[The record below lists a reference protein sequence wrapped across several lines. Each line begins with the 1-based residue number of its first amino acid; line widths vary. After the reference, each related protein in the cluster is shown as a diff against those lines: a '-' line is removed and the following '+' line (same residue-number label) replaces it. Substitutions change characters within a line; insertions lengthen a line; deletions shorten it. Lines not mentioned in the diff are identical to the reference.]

1 MSIKKLK
8 VEGFKS
14 IKSLEL
20 DLTDL
25 NVLIGAN
32 GAGKSNFIGIFEFLR
47 KIAESELQ
55 SYVALKGTLNNILYK
70 GLKKTQKIYI
80 QFTAD
85 RNIYEAELIP
95 TENNKL
101 AFNLEKCSF
110 ETGRNKVYNEEYGKG
125 HLETN
130 AVNYFGE
137 IETRV
142 ARNTFTKIL
151 KEMNVYHFHDTSN
164 TSPIKQK
171 QMIDDNRG
179 LRNDGS
185 NIAPYLYLL
194 KKNFPDD
201 YDKILKTVKSI
212 APFIQEFRLEPD
224 NINKSFIQLEWKE
237 TNSDNY
243 FNANSFSDGTLRFIC
258 LATLLIKP
266 DIGDIKRTIIIDEP
280 ELGLH
285 PNALGLLGSLIRST
299 SKTNQ
304 IIISTQS
311 VTLLNQFSYEDV
323 IVVENDKEKGTQL
336 KRLEQEEMEKWVE
349 DYSIGDLWEKNIISG
364 RP

>member
-1 MSIKKLK
+1 MSVKKIK

-32 GAGKSNFIGIFEFLR
+32 GAGKSNFINIFEFMR
-47 KIAESELQ
+47 KIVESELQ
-55 SYVALKGTLNNILYK
+55 TYIAQKGSLNNIFYK
-70 GLKKTQKIYI
+70 GIKKTSKIYI
-80 QFTAD
+80 NFSAD
-85 RNIYEAELIP
+85 RNGYEIELLP
-95 TENNKL
+95 TEENKL
-101 AFNLEKCSF
+101 IFSKEICSY
-110 ETGRNKVYNEEYGKG
+110 ETDYGKDYHEDYGKG
-125 HLETN
+125 HFETN
-130 AVNYFGE
+130 AIGISE
-137 IETRV
+137 SRV
-142 ARNTFTKIL
+142 VRYTFAKIL

-171 QMIDDNRG
+171 HNIDDNRG
-179 LRNDGS
+179 LKSDGS

-194 KKNFPDD
+194 KENFPND
-201 YDKILKTVKSI
+201 YDKIFKTIKSI

-237 TNSDNY
+237 TNSDYY

-285 PNALGLLGSLIRST
+285 PNALGLLGSLIKSV
-299 SKTNQ
+299 SKINQ

-311 VTLLNQFSYEDV
+311 VTLLNQFSYEDI
-323 IVVENDKEKGTQL
+323 IVVEHDKENGTLL
-336 KRLEQEEMEKWVE
+336 KRLEKEEVEKWIE